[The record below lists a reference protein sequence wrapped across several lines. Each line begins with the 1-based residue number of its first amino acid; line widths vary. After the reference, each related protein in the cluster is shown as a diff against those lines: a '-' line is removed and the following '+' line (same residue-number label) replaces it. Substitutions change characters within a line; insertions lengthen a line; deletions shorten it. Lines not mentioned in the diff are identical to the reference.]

1 MNEIVDGVDTT
12 NIAPIPRPFVTRY
25 GADLVFDG
33 RIEYPEKPT
42 IVESEKDLGCVI
54 PFRFVDGIMKAWL
67 RYFTL
72 R

>member
-1 MNEIVDGVDTT
+1 MNEMVDGVDTT

-42 IVESEKDLGCVI
+42 TVESEKDLGCVT
-54 PFRFVDGIMKAWL
+54 VS
-67 RYFTL
+67 
-72 R
+72 